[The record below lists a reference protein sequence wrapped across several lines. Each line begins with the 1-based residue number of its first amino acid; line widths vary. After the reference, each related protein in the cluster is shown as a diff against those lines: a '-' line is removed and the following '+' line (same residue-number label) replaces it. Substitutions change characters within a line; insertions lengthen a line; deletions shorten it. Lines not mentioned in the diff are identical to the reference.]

1 MEELLVI
8 LHVNVS
14 RLLLPN
20 RAWCAYRDEVEWLGD
35 DDIRPVQHPDAH
47 LGVLDREP
55 ENEPATR
62 VLSHHLMH
70 IPANLIDILA
80 YGGEMSVTI
89 H

>member
-1 MEELLVI
+1 MI

-55 ENEPATR
+55 ENEAASRIFP
-62 VLSHHLMH
+62 HHLMH
-70 IPANLIDILA
+70 VPANLIDILA
-80 YGGEMSVTI
+80 YRGEISVTI
-89 H
+89 HR

>member
-1 MEELLVI
+1 MI

-20 RAWCAYRDEVEWLGD
+20 RASCAYRDEVEWLRD
-35 DDIRPVQHPDAH
+35 DNIRPVQHPDAH
-47 LGVLDREP
+47 LDVLDREP
-55 ENEPATR
+55 EHEPATR